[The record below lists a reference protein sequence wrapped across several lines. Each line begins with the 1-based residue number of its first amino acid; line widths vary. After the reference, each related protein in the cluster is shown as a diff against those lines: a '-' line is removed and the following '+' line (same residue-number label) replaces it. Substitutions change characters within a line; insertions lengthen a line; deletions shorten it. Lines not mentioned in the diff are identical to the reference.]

1 MKKINPQN
9 FLFSDLPEK
18 VAKIEW
24 QTVNVDKSNDLRGDG
39 MEIITP
45 ADIVDIYARLK
56 VLLGIKPS
64 GRADTLTE
72 ASNLIDEIYKKGDIE
87 EEQNRNA
94 VYKLHSN

>member
-1 MKKINPQN
+1 M
-9 FLFSDLPEK
+9 
-18 VAKIEW
+18 
-24 QTVNVDKSNDLRGDG
+24 NVDKSNDLRGDG

-64 GRADTLTE
+64 GRTDTLTE
-72 ASNLIDEIYKKGDIE
+72 ASNLIDEIYKRGDIE